1 MVYKHFIVKFTVNSN
16 FNNFFFLIIPT
27 NLYYLRWWSDLGLAE
42 ELEFARDQPLKWYIC
57 SMACLTD
64 PELSDQRIDLTK
76 PISFIYII
84 DDIFDVHGTL
94 EELTLFTEAIN
105 KYTSTA
111 LIICSLS
118 LSLSLSQQFLL
129 INKLLYTD
137 GILLVLSNYPNT

>member
-1 MVYKHFIVKFTVNSN
+1 
-16 FNNFFFLIIPT
+16 
-27 NLYYLRWWSDLGLAE
+27 
-42 ELEFARDQPLKWYIC
+42 
-57 SMACLTD
+57 MACLTD

>member
-1 MVYKHFIVKFTVNSN
+1 
-16 FNNFFFLIIPT
+16 
-27 NLYYLRWWSDLGLAE
+27 
-42 ELEFARDQPLKWYIC
+42 
-57 SMACLTD
+57 MACLTD

-111 LIICSLS
+111 LIICC

>member
-1 MVYKHFIVKFTVNSN
+1 
-16 FNNFFFLIIPT
+16 
-27 NLYYLRWWSDLGLAE
+27 
-42 ELEFARDQPLKWYIC
+42 
-57 SMACLTD
+57 MACLTD

-111 LIICSLS
+111 LLIC
-118 LSLSLSQQFLL
+118 SLSQQFLL